1 MLFFEFFMQFIIKSK
16 SFINEVSIKV
26 AFYINKLIEKLSSN
40 KDSITRNPTLIM
52 LNASYEELS
61 QRTSFISCSLR
72 NLIDTDILKR
82 LFQDC

>member
-1 MLFFEFFMQFIIKSK
+1 MLFFKFFMQFIIKSK
-16 SFINEVSIKV
+16 SFIDEVSIKV
-26 AFYINKLIEKLSSN
+26 SFYINKLIEKLSSN

-72 NLIDTDILKR
+72 NLIDTDILKS